1 MNLIKKRT
9 HKEKNLRRNEL
20 KNKMLRGGNRMF
32 DFVTEVDRS
41 ILSGSL
47 KMAMTAKGLKEQG
60 IQSFIAG
67 ELDVKTA
74 PSLLRSVKE
83 LTENGLFGFTLPDD
97 KYLECVASW
106 TNRVRGWKIDPTWV
120 VPAYGT
126 IYSLATAI
134 KAFVPEKGNI
144 IVQPPFYDRYEQA
157 AKRLGRGIVLNPLK
171 RTEDSYEMDLEGLET
186 LMRDPKNG
194 ILVLCN
200 PLNPSGK
207 VFNKEEL
214 EKVAHLSAITNTIV
228 FADEIFSEVL
238 LEGDRVVPY
247 ASIEEGKAFAITTM
261 SLGKSFNMTGLN
273 HANILIPDE
282 DLRKR
287 FKEQRTSD
295 HFGSID
301 PVGYAATMGAYSDEG
316 YAWLQALNDHI
327 RNNSRIVH
335 EAFENYFPDYQV
347 LRNEGSF
354 VCWIDFRKTGLK
366 GDALSQ
372 MLMEKAKFHIN
383 EGTEYGPGCE
393 GYVRMNLGSTKHQT
407 EWAMERLIQGL
418 PR

>member
-1 MNLIKKRT
+1 
-9 HKEKNLRRNEL
+9 
-20 KNKMLRGGNRMF
+20 MF
-32 DFVTEVDRS
+32 DFVTEVDREK
-41 ILSGSL
+41 IGGSL
-47 KMAMTAKGLKEQG
+47 KMAMTAKGLKELG

-74 PSLLRSVKE
+74 PSIIRSVRE
-83 LTENGLFGFTLPDD
+83 LSEIGLFGFTLPDER
-97 KYLECVASW
+97 YLACIADWVE
-106 TNRVRGWKIDPTWV
+106 RVRGWKIDPKWI

-134 KAFVPEKGNI
+134 KAFVPENGNI

-171 RTEDSYEMDLEGLET
+171 RTEDSYEMDLEGLKK
-186 LMRDPKNG
+186 LMEDSANG

-207 VFNKEEL
+207 VFSREEL
-214 EKVAHLSAITNTIV
+214 TKVAKLSKETKTVV
-228 FADEIFSEVL
+228 FADEIFAEVL

-247 ASIEEGKAFAITTM
+247 ASIEEGREYAITTT
-261 SLGKSFNMTGLN
+261 SLGKAFNMTGLN

-282 DLRKR
+282 DLRKQ
-287 FKEQRTSD
+287 FKDQRTSD

-316 YAWLQALNDHI
+316 YEWLQALNAHI
-327 RNNSRIVH
+327 KENSRIVH
-335 EAFENYFPDYQV
+335 ETFENYFPEYQV
-347 LRNEGSF
+347 LHNEGSF
-354 VCWIDFRKTGLK
+354 VCWIDLRKTGLK
-366 GDALSQ
+366 GEALSQ
-372 MLMEKAKFHIN
+372 MLLDKAKFHIN

-407 EWAMERLIQGL
+407 EWAMERLIKGL